1 MQRIPTDKMD
11 SGRLPRRCQIPT
23 ARTTKTGAGNVRVH
37 NRSLARTAL
46 LAAAVALCLTFG
58 ACTSSPTSETTAASP
73 AASSGASAPS
83 PAFASPSALTINITI
98 GNGKVDPSGK
108 KIDVSVGQQV
118 ILQVTSDQDDEIHAH
133 TGGNGYELQVKAG
146 QPTTGTFTVPSPGSF
161 EVESHH
167 LEKIIAIL
175 NAR

>member
-1 MQRIPTDKMD
+1 M
-11 SGRLPRRCQIPT
+11 
-23 ARTTKTGAGNVRVH
+23 RVH
-37 NRSLARTAL
+37 YRAHTVLSAG
-46 LAAAVALCLTFG
+46 AVVLCLTFG
-58 ACTSSPTSETTAASP
+58 ACTSSPTSGTAASP

-83 PAFASPSALTINITI
+83 PASAAPSALTINITI
-98 GNGKVDPSGK
+98 ANGKVDPSGK
-108 KIDVSVGQQV
+108 KIDVSVGQEV

-133 TGGNGYELQVKAG
+133 TGGNGYELRVKAG
-146 QPTTGTFTVPSPGSF
+146 QPITGSFTVPGPGSF

>member
-1 MQRIPTDKMD
+1 MR
-11 SGRLPRRCQIPT
+11 G
-23 ARTTKTGAGNVRVH
+23 H
-37 NRSLARTAL
+37 YRSLARTVLWAGG
-46 LAAAVALCLTFG
+46 VVLCLTFG
-58 ACTSSPTSETTAASP
+58 ACTSSPTSGTVASP

-83 PAFASPSALTINITI
+83 PASAAPSALTINITI
-98 GNGKVDPSGK
+98 ANGKVDPSGK
-108 KIDVSVGQQV
+108 KIDVSVGQEV

-133 TGGNGYELQVKAG
+133 TGGNGYELRVKAG
-146 QPTTGTFTVPSPGSF
+146 QPTTGSFTVRGPGSF